1 MANMHRDIEQ
11 LRSKREKDKY
21 ERLYKLAHSETEKTI
36 EVVIDAEEQD
46 QDWSFQFLE
55 TTLIRA

>member
-11 LRSKREKDKY
+11 LRSKREKDEY

-55 TTLIRA
+55 TTLIKA

>member
-21 ERLYKLAHSETEKTI
+21 ELLYKLARSETEKTI